1 MYRINW
7 AEWLK
12 ESRWESVE
20 GLNFFAS
27 FPYGFLMSRIIV
39 DSLVDLS
46 MFTPSLINATY
57 DSHTFPSMEYVKNGK
72 KWVKKDSLKARA
84 DSPKRSKISADSATI
99 LFQDN
104 EEVKTRLLTVEWKLK
119 TFPDAVKGIFLT

>member
-1 MYRINW
+1 M
-7 AEWLK
+7 LK

-57 DSHTFPSMEYVKNGK
+57 DSHTFSSMGYVQVGE
-72 KWVKKDSLKARA
+72 KWVKMDSITARA
-84 DSPKRSKISADSATI
+84 DSP
-99 LFQDN
+99 
-104 EEVKTRLLTVEWKLK
+104 E
-119 TFPDAVKGIFLT
+119 P